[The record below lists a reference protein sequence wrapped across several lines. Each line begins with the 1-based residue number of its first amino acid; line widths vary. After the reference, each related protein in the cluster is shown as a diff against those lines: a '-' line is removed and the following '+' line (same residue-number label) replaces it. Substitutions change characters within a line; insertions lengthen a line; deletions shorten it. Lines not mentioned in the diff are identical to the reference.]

1 MMKEKVNRTRMVH
14 VRLTHDEYQ
23 KLQQRFQKTTCRKF
37 SEYLRHCLFDKP
49 VTTTYRNT
57 SLDDFMIE
65 MSALKKELNH
75 IGNNYNQAV
84 KKLHTLWRIE
94 EFRKWITM
102 NERDKI
108 ILFVKI
114 DAIEHHLKKMAE
126 VWLR

>member
-1 MMKEKVNRTRMVH
+1 MKEKVNRSKMVH
-14 VRLTHDEYQ
+14 VRLTQDEYQ

-37 SEYLRHCLFDKP
+37 SEYLRHCLFDKS

-94 EFRKWITM
+94 EFRKWITI

-114 DAIEHHLKKMAE
+114 DAIEHHLKKMTK

>member
-1 MMKEKVNRTRMVH
+1 MKEKVNRTRMVH
-14 VRLTHDEYQ
+14 VRLTQDEYQ

-49 VTTTYRNT
+49 VITTYRNT

-94 EFRKWITM
+94 EFRKWITI

-108 ILFVKI
+108 LLFVKI

>member
-1 MMKEKVNRTRMVH
+1 MKEKVNRTRMVH
-14 VRLTHDEYQ
+14 VRLTQDEYQ

-49 VTTTYRNT
+49 VITTYRNT

-84 KKLHTLWRIE
+84 KNCTPSGVLKSSGNGSPLMKGTRFCCLLRSM
-94 EFRKWITM
+94 RLNIT
-102 NERDKI
+102 
-108 ILFVKI
+108 
-114 DAIEHHLKKMAE
+114 
-126 VWLR
+126 